1 MGFADML
8 IKMKVSYDSEKAV
21 NLGREVMSFIQTEA
35 DKMSEEI
42 AIKKGPFEG
51 WEGSRLQL
59 AGG

>member
-1 MGFADML
+1 
-8 IKMKVSYDSEKAV
+8 
-21 NLGREVMSFIQTEA
+21 MSFIQTEA

-59 AGG
+59 AGEKEKETRAP